1 MQGLFQ
7 RYEVDQAT
15 NLIEEMEVFMKEHE
29 EAVGDIYKW
38 MEELGRQIA
47 DSEKDILSLKHQ
59 LEEGKLSVRA
69 I

>member
-1 MQGLFQ
+1 
-7 RYEVDQAT
+7 
-15 NLIEEMEVFMKEHE
+15 MKERE
-29 EAVGDIYKW
+29 EAVRDIYKR